1 MKVSK
6 IKSNFIFEDVRFNAS
21 YFLNEDAL
29 NSMKL
34 ETNKEKCVALDK
46 VANAWN
52 PPIFKRQFCE
62 RTNKSIPYCQSSD
75 VANQLE
81 GSDVYIYKEQAL
93 KVNSVVKENQILVT
107 GFGTIGNT
115 RLVNELSAGISYANN
130 VCRIETNGKL
140 PFGYVYAFLT
150 SKYGRS
156 QLNKNA
162 SGSVV
167 RYIEAPG
174 IKKTLIPVL
183 SEEKQQQIHQL
194 IVEASEL
201 RVEANRLLDQ
211 ADKLFHLH
219 NGISYEKYHL
229 SASENE
235 KHIAF
240 KTKVK
245 EIAPV
250 SFKAKNHSKRIL
262 EIKEIWDK
270 KSGVKLK
277 NYLSKEF
284 RIGARG
290 AFKRYDGDNIGTEM
304 ISQSDL
310 HRLNPKNY
318 KRVIVSRHSI
328 EDYANNNQVL
338 FPAVGN
344 GSSEGEILFRPTL
357 AFKAFEGSLLSGD
370 IGRFDCPSLEYA
382 AYLLIALKSKG
393 GFRMMRAM
401 YYGSQLRRPL
411 WELIREINIPISNDQ
426 SFGEIANTAIDAYKN
441 ICLADSK
448 ENQAIAL
455 IEKEIDL
462 WQVS

>member
-115 RLVNELSAGISYANN
+115 RLVNKLSAGISYANN

-183 SEEKQQQIHQL
+183 SEEKQQKIHQL
-194 IVEASEL
+194 IIEASEL
-201 RVEANRLLDQ
+201 RVEANRLLNEAVCFFDFLKTDYVPGK
-211 ADKLFHLH
+211 AINKNVSIKKLNNSKKRFDA
-219 NGISYEKYHL
+219 NYNIISSEVDRVIDNQRKDL
-229 SASENE
+229 ISIVELSENIFIGPRTKRNYVKNGVPFLSTSEMQKLNPTKTE
-235 KHIAF
+235 KSINHKVANDF
-240 KTKVK
+240 VVK
-245 EIAPV
+245 EGWLLTT
-250 SFKAKNHSKRIL
+250 R
-262 EIKEIWDK
+262 
-270 KSGVKLK
+270 SGTL
-277 NYLSKEF
+277 
-284 RIGARG
+284 
-290 AFKRYDGDNIGTEM
+290 GDTIYT
-304 ISQSDL
+304 L
-310 HRLNPKNY
+310 PCLN
-318 KRVIVSRHSI
+318 
-328 EDYANNNQVL
+328 DYAVSEDAIRIVL
-338 FPAVGN
+338 KKDALLSN
-344 GSSEGEILFRPTL
+344 KYLF
-357 AFKAFEGSLLSGD
+357 AFLKSNLGKSSLLSG
-370 IGRFDCPSLEYA
+370 S
-382 AYLLIALKSKG
+382 
-393 GFRMMRAM
+393 
-401 YYGSQLRRPL
+401 YGSVILHLNEEYIGDIKVPILEQN
-411 WELIREINIPISNDQ
+411 EIQRIEEKIDIYVQNIN
-426 SFGEIANTAIDAYKN
+426 NAI
-441 ICLADSK
+441 LK
-448 ENQAIAL
+448 ENKAIAL